1 MFVFHFVDEL
11 IVLPRDVP
19 AVSFKGHLRMLFD
32 ALRQSV
38 HIQIELPMQTVTI
51 RIEFHSRHDKA
62 VRLHGTAAIN
72 GNVVRCRMRRIFEI
86 AQHQVQ
92 RLIDDKPRCAR
103 TLTVDEGDD
112 GSLERTA
119 FFGIRKQNHADRRY
133 G

>member
-1 MFVFHFVDEL
+1 
-11 IVLPRDVP
+11 
-19 AVSFKGHLRMLFD
+19 MLFD

-38 HIQIELPMQTVTI
+38 HIQIELPMQAMTI
-51 RIEFHSRHDKA
+51 RIKFHPRYNQT

-72 GNVVRCRMRRIFEI
+72 GDVVRRRMRRIFEI

-103 TLTVDEGDD
+103 TPTVDEDDD
-112 GSLERTA
+112 GALERTA
-119 FFGIRKQNHADRRY
+119 FFGVREQNHADRRY

>member
-1 MFVFHFVDEL
+1 
-11 IVLPRDVP
+11 
-19 AVSFKGHLRMLFD
+19 MLVN

-38 HIQIELPMQTVTI
+38 HIQIELPMQAVTI

-72 GNVVRCRMRRIFEI
+72 GDIVRRSVEAGFEV
-86 AQHQVQ
+86 AQHQSQ

-103 TLTVDEGDD
+103 TPAMNENDD
-112 GSLERTA
+112 GALERAA
-119 FFGIRKQNHADRRY
+119 FFGICDQNHADRRY